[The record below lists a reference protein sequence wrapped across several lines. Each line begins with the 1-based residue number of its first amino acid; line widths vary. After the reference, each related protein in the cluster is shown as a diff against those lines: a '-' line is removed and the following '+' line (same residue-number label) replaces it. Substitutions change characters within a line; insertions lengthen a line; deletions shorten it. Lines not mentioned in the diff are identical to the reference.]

1 MDLLDAIIKN
11 SNNSKAFGVSNKDN
25 FKLSKVESSIL
36 DSMHDGVYIT
46 DSKGNTIF
54 INKAYTRI
62 SGIKKE
68 DVIGLHMKELI
79 EQGFFS
85 ESASLIALERDESV
99 TMIDKFNN
107 GKRCLITSSPVH
119 DENENIIMIVTNLR
133 DMTELINLKS
143 KVEQSE
149 TLNMKYY
156 SELEK
161 LRKEYFIGRDVIGNS
176 KEIKEVLEIVSKVS
190 EVDATVLITGETGV
204 GKEVIAKEIHKNS
217 LRKNGPFIKVN
228 CASIPD
234 TLFESE
240 LFGYEKGAFT
250 GATNNGKLG
259 MFELADRGT
268 ILLDEIGEI
277 PLNIQSKLLRV
288 LQEKQITRVGGT
300 KVQKIDVRIL
310 AATNLDLKKQ
320 VEKGLFRED
329 LYYRLNVIPIRVPA
343 LRERKD
349 DIILLAIH
357 FLDFYNSKYS
367 KNKTLDHSAAEL
379 LRLYS

>member
-1 MDLLDAIIKN
+1 MYSNNDREILAKEKMGKDFCKTYNDAPLDEIKNLNFDCWIVLDKQGCLLGLIYKVDLLNTIIKN
-11 SNNSKAFGVSNKDN
+11 SYNSKAFGISNNNN
-25 FKLSKVESSIL
+25 FELSKVESSIL

-79 EQGFFS
+79 GQGFFS

-119 DENENIIMIVTNLR
+119 DENGNIIAIVTNLR

-161 LRKEYFIGRDVIGNS
+161 LRREYFIGRDVIGNS
-176 KEIKEVLEIVSKVS
+176 KEIKEVLEVVSKVS

-204 GKEVIAKEIHKNS
+204 GKEVIAKEIHKNI

-288 LQEKQITRVGGT
+288 LQEK
-300 KVQKIDVRIL
+300 
-310 AATNLDLKKQ
+310 
-320 VEKGLFRED
+320 
-329 LYYRLNVIPIRVPA
+329 
-343 LRERKD
+343 
-349 DIILLAIH
+349 
-357 FLDFYNSKYS
+357 
-367 KNKTLDHSAAEL
+367 
-379 LRLYS
+379 